1 MVRANKLSIY
11 FNMHVGLTVSEKS
24 FLVEFVMFSSIAEK
38 KSARRF
44 LVFIGN
50 NILIILFC
58 RGMISRSKVQMFS
71 YDQLFQAYQKD
82 KFVLVSY
89 YRWYSTETSK

>member
-11 FNMHVGLTVSEKS
+11 FNMHVGITVSEKS
-24 FLVEFVMFSSIAEK
+24 FPVELVMFSSIAEK
-38 KSARRF
+38 KSARMF
-44 LVFIGN
+44 LVFIEN
-50 NILIILFC
+50 DILIILFF

-82 KFVLVSY
+82 KFVLVSCY
-89 YRWYSTETSK
+89 C